1 MKQQKSCLF
10 MYETHKHLFGL
21 VLRKRTPQK
30 RTGTQHDVCVLR
42 HKLDLLMVGSRL
54 HFQPIPGTGSIY
66 ELHMDSKLQGLP
78 VCASAMLERDGK

>member
-1 MKQQKSCLF
+1 MSLDSLYV
-10 MYETHKHLFGL
+10 YETHKHLFGL
-21 VLRKRTPQK
+21 VLRKRTP
-30 RTGTQHDVCVLR
+30 RRSEPVHSTTCVLR